1 MINAG
6 NPSAHNLQMRKYV
19 KEHKQSS
26 AQIFEKL
33 NRRGRLNPAQ
43 NAMSAQLTNEQ
54 LLRFYVKDTEPKLE
68 FNNDNIQGQGGDAN
82 SVLMSEIQ
90 RLIDVGNF
98 NAEDAKGN
106 MNNMQTKLVTE
117 LQRGFSSIDDSV
129 AINLSSVRDILYGVE
144 DNLNEYLVK
153 GGGATPIITA
163 LQDIST
169 KLDQYNTTGN
179 VSQSALLSSL
189 TDLQNALL
197 TANVSSA
204 DNTAAIEQLQI
215 IMGSIP
221 GIAVPS
227 ASSAP
232 PPSGPT
238 LAQQAAAQ
246 ALLDAQN
253 ARAAAAAAAQKLLD
267 DAAAAQKVLDDEA
280 AAAQKLLDDAAAATG
295 PPPSP
300 SSGGLSGLASAAASG
315 VASLLGFGT
324 KPPPTPI
331 AIPGVGGISTVL
343 APVSPTGGMGAAAGV
358 IPGEH
363 PDITAAKIAAGTKR
377 DLTITQNKELLL
389 NLYTQYP
396 EIFATELSSIK
407 TADPFKTWIS
417 KPDKDKNTT
426 KNLVEELLI
435 SKNELLAARAQ
446 KAAQDAEDWRLKKIR
461 IMKQTRDEI
470 DSGFAPKAEKYR
482 KEEEAKAIAK
492 KAAEDAAAE
501 AAAEAALDAKIK
513 AAAEAKQKR
522 TAEAKRKE
530 ALDKL
535 RSSFSAAGGGAAG
548 GGGRG
553 GGGRSPGAAGG
564 KKKK

>member
-6 NPSAHNLQMRKYV
+6 NPSAHNLKIRKYMT
-19 KEHKQSS
+19 ENKQTS

-227 ASSAP
+227 ASSS
-232 PPSGPT
+232 SGPT

-246 ALLDAQN
+246 ALLDAQT
-253 ARAAAAAAAQKLLD
+253 ARAAAAQKLID
-267 DAAAAQKVLDDEA
+267 DAAAAQKIIDDAAVA
-280 AAAQKLLDDAAAATG
+280 AAAAAG

-300 SSGGLSGLASAAASG
+300 SLAAGLSGIAGAAASG
-315 VASLLGFGT
+315 VASLFGYGT
-324 KPPPTPI
+324 KPPPPPI

-343 APVSPTGGMGAAAGV
+343 APVSPTGGMGAAGGF

-389 NLYTQYP
+389 NLYTEYP

-417 KPDKDKNTT
+417 KPDKDKSTT

-435 SKNELLAARAQ
+435 KKNELLADRAQ
-446 KAAQDAEDWRLKKIR
+446 KAAQDAEDLRLKQIR
-461 IMKQTRDEI
+461 MAKE
-470 DSGFAPKAEKYR
+470 KAEAEAR
-482 KEEEAKAIAK
+482 AKEEADARAKAKAEAEAKAK

-513 AAAEAKQKR
+513 AAAEAK
-522 TAEAKRKE
+522 AKAKKE
-530 ALDKL
+530 ADRQAARSKL
-535 RSSFSAAGGGAAG
+535 RGRSA
-548 GGGRG
+548 
-553 GGGRSPGAAGG
+553 SPGAARG

>member
-1 MINAG
+1 
-6 NPSAHNLQMRKYV
+6 
-19 KEHKQSS
+19 
-26 AQIFEKL
+26 
-33 NRRGRLNPAQ
+33 
-43 NAMSAQLTNEQ
+43 
-54 LLRFYVKDTEPKLE
+54 
-68 FNNDNIQGQGGDAN
+68 
-82 SVLMSEIQ
+82 
-90 RLIDVGNF
+90 
-98 NAEDAKGN
+98 

-163 LQDIST
+163 LQDISI

-179 VSQSALLSSL
+179 ISQSALLSSL

-197 TANVSSA
+197 TANVNSA

-227 ASSAP
+227 SSSAST
-232 PPSGPT
+232 SGPT
-238 LAQQAAAQ
+238 PAQTAAAQ

-253 ARAAAAAAAQKLLD
+253 ARATA
-267 DAAAAQKVLDDEA
+267 AAAAQKVLDDKA
-280 AAAQKLLDDAAAATG
+280 AAAQKVLDDAAVALAAGAG
-295 PPPSP
+295 PLSP
-300 SSGGLSGLASAAASG
+300 GGRGLAGMASAAAS
-315 VASLLGFGT
+315 LFGFGT
-324 KPPPTPI
+324 KPPPAPI
-331 AIPGVGGISTVL
+331 AIPGAGGISTVL

-358 IPGEH
+358 VPGEH

-389 NLYTQYP
+389 NLYNEYP

-417 KPDKDKNTT
+417 KPDKDKSTT

-435 SKNELLAARAQ
+435 KKNELLADRAQ
-446 KAAQDAEDWRLKKIR
+446 KAAQAEDWRLKKIR

-492 KAAEDAAAE
+492 KAVEDAAAAE
-501 AAAEAALDAKIK
+501 AAAEAAIDAKIK
-513 AAAEAKQKR
+513 AAAEAKAK
-522 TAEAKRKE
+522 AKRD
-530 ALDKL
+530 ADRQAARSKL
-535 RSSFSAAGGGAAG
+535 RGRSA
-548 GGGRG
+548 
-553 GGGRSPGAAGG
+553 SPGAARG